1 MGVTVRGLGVSV
13 RVLGMPRRRRMH
25 AAVVTGVE
33 RPERP
38 GEDVKLVSVLIHAKT
53 LFVAPTA
60 RAGIALGCGSLPV
73 AACGNES
80 VVAITV
86 SSLEP
91 R

>member
-1 MGVTVRGLGVSV
+1 MHGTMVTSAERTE
-13 RVLGMPRRRRMH
+13 RPRE
-25 AAVVTGVE
+25 GVE
-33 RPERP
+33 
-38 GEDVKLVSVLIHAKT
+38 LVSVLIHAKT